1 MKKLSVKRR
10 LNRLIKAHLT
20 QLVII
25 MTLVVIVILFVGS
38 TVVPVLSDFEI
49 NLWRPT
55 HLLLNGLSPY
65 RTELFFDGL
74 RPIWFPQ
81 IIGLFLPLGALPVQ
95 IASNIWFLINL
106 VALAAMLLII
116 ARKAGVSPLFFA
128 ASAIVIALFPSTV
141 THFRLGQISLL
152 VCTIFTILAFYH
164 DKMKPGL
171 IGFLLAV
178 SLVKPQL
185 TVMFLP
191 VFMVVLWRKNG
202 AIVVIKTILWTVLW
216 FFLLIT
222 PLFIFYADWS
232 SDFLI
237 NLIENPSWAYPTLY
251 ALTREVFTKKLLPII
266 VSGFYLLFGI
276 GFMVAKAKKM
286 SEKEA
291 MLWSLAL
298 TPVFSPVVW
307 SWDFVFMYPLT
318 VYLAYDHKFRVS
330 KNIISIG
337 FVICLVLYITMVQR
351 GYYYDE
357 YSMWVP
363 IVLCLIL
370 LLSYRCRKNPAI
382 GKATA

>member
-1 MKKLSVKRR
+1 MIQ
-10 LNRLIKAHLT
+10 LIKAYPT
-20 QLVII
+20 QLIFI
-25 MTLVVIVILFVGS
+25 MILVVAVILFVRS
-38 TVVPVLSDFEI
+38 SVVPVMSDFEI

-95 IASNIWFLINL
+95 IASNIWFLISL
-106 VALAAMLLII
+106 VALAAQLII
-116 ARKAGVSPLFFA
+116 FARKAGVSPVFFA

-141 THFRLGQISLL
+141 TYFRLGQISLL
-152 VCTIFTILAFYH
+152 VCTFFTFLAFYH

-171 IGFLLAV
+171 LGFLLAV

-185 TVMFLP
+185 TVIFLP
-191 VFMVVLWRKNG
+191 VFTVILWRKNG
-202 AIVVIKTILWTVLW
+202 AFVVLKTILWTILW

-232 SDFLI
+232 SAFFR

-251 ALTREVFTKKLLPII
+251 TLTREVFTQKSLPII
-266 VSGFYLLFGI
+266 ITGLYLLFGI
-276 GFMVAKAKKM
+276 GLMLAKAKKM